1 MTTPTPA
8 QQLEPCPFCGSSDVH
23 VGGMIPWV
31 ECADCGACGPV
42 AQPVAENEIAE
53 RLWNRRIP
61 NTRALAA
68 LDAVEWRPIESAPK
82 DGCEFLLARGERVT
96 FGHWLVDEGGIH
108 EHRDLAGNW
117 IGQDESDGYEGW
129 MSWDGGFTE
138 KEPPTHWMPL
148 PAPPADAVEVSRG

>member
-1 MTTPTPA
+1 MTANETPTPA

-42 AQPVAENEIAE
+42 AQPLAENEIAE
-53 RLWNRRIP
+53 RLWNTRTP

-68 LDAVEWRPIESAPK
+68 LEAVEWRPIETAPE
-82 DGCEFLLARGERVT
+82 GVPV
-96 FGHWLVDEGGIH
+96 LVFDRWHTPRYSIGGI
-108 EHRDLAGNW
+108 
-117 IGQDESDGYEGW
+117 YK
-129 MSWDGGFTE
+129 FTYA
-138 KEPPTHWMPL
+138 THWMPL